1 MADVNELRILHRFHI
16 VRLVR
21 TSGLQ
26 KPASLVGI
34 ALAPLSVSLSLGKGL
49 NFSVPQFPEGTCFYL
64 KGSNEDCVKRVL
76 VKRFMTLID
85 PQDVY
90 HPMREPTNIF

>member
-49 NFSVPQFPEGTCFYL
+49 NFSVPQFQRELVSTSRGL
-64 KGSNEDCVKRVL
+64 MRIALNGS
-76 VKRFMTLID
+76 
-85 PQDVY
+85 
-90 HPMREPTNIF
+90 